1 MHGGEDAWWWGC
13 VAMVGRSIAG
23 FWEWREILRVR
34 ENVCVC
40 VCVFFFWEGDKRIK
54 KIKRLDAKVIGLG
67 EGKEK
72 KNRGKKLD

>member
-1 MHGGEDAWWWGC
+1 MC
-13 VAMVGRSIAG
+13 
-23 FWEWREILRVR
+23 
-34 ENVCVC
+34 VCVC
-40 VCVFFFWEGDKRIK
+40 VCVCVLRGRQTDK